1 MLVFSDYFEIVT
13 VIFFSLMGT
22 IYVSRWFDLKINIG
36 ISLYIWHTLFCA
48 FMIYIVLQTGGD
60 ETQYYEDAVNGI
72 TWNGKLITFSTGTM
86 FINWVSR
93 FFVHILSFNFYAL
106 FLVFNFFGSCGLL
119 IFASTV
125 LKLRQ
130 SATRKVDP
138 WLWTALLLPSFSL
151 WTTSIGKDG
160 LALLSLALFLR
171 AATVKNTSVI
181 MLVSALLIMF
191 LVRPHIAL
199 PMAISTV
206 LFIAMRRGI
215 SVSGLIGAGLVVL
228 LLMYFLIPYVA
239 DSLNIGSVSTET
251 VTDYLDNTTKA
262 AFTRDDAA
270 FWYAQSFPVRFLMT
284 AFYPTI
290 FSFSGLLEFI
300 VAMENLFLTGAFLLT
315 IFYGVG
321 KGRARKED
329 IHLIVYMVL
338 VWAILAAIMYNTGLA
353 VRQKWMFMPI
363 ILFLFLKYQGS
374 NYERLPS
381 HQKNARQ
388 NGLRNAPQPSIF
400 SR

>member
-1 MLVFSDYFEIVT
+1 MLVFSDYFEIAIVL
-13 VIFFSLMGT
+13 FFSLMGT
-22 IYVSRWFDLKINIG
+22 VYVSKSFGLKIGIG
-36 ISLYIWHTLFCA
+36 ISLYIWHTLFCLLI
-48 FMIYIVLQTGGD
+48 IYIVLQTGGD
-60 ETQYYEDAVNGI
+60 ETQYYEDALNGI
-72 TWNGKLITFSTGTM
+72 TWNGKVVGFGTGTM

-93 FFVHILSFNFYAL
+93 FFVHVLSFNFYAL
-106 FLVFNFFGSCGLL
+106 FLVFNFFGSCGLV

-125 LKLRQ
+125 VKLRQ
-130 SATRKVDP
+130 SATRKFDP
-138 WLWTALLLPSFSL
+138 WLWVIIFFPSLSL

-171 AATVKNTSVI
+171 AATVKNTNIV
-181 MLVSALLIMF
+181 MLASALVIMF

-199 PMAISTV
+199 PMALSTV
-206 LFIAMRRGI
+206 LFLAMRRGI
-215 SVSGLIGAGLVVL
+215 SVSGLIGSGLVVL
-228 LLMYFLIPYVA
+228 LLTYFLIPYVA
-239 DSLNIGSVSTET
+239 ETLNIASVSTET
-251 VTDYLDNTTKA
+251 VTDYLDNTSKA

-270 FWYAQSFPVRFLMT
+270 FWYSKSFPERFLMT

-290 FSFSGLLEFI
+290 FSFSGPLEFI
-300 VAMENLFLTGAFLLT
+300 VAMENMFLTSAFL
-315 IFYGVG
+315 ISVFYGVG
-321 KGRARKED
+321 KGRVLKED

-381 HQKNARQ
+381 QQKNAKQ
-388 NGLRNAPQPSIF
+388 NDLRNAPQPSIF
-400 SR
+400 LR